1 MQLHGRIL
9 LLRQGVDLQHQI
21 TDSITIRAD
30 KSRSR
35 QKVRIVSTQEKWYWH
50 GPDYNDIIQKQ
61 NEKVGILWF
70 TFRTMTQR
78 EKAGV
83 EIAGSLVWQSMPL
96 ILVLQRKRLTQVGLC
111 ESEACLAYTVVPDQ
125 PVIQRPCMKKKIGVS
140 RGREQ
145 ILSFLVDFQIK
156 IIWYQ
161 PEQCYNYYLK
171 SQQREYFILIL

>member
-1 MQLHGRIL
+1 MQLHSRIL
-9 LLRQGVDLQHQI
+9 LLRQGVDLQHQF

-70 TFRTMTQR
+70 TFPTMTQR

-111 ESEACLAYTVVPDQ
+111 ESEASLAYTVVPDQ
-125 PVIQRPCMKKKIGVS
+125 HEKKKNWGVEGE
-140 RGREQ
+140 R
-145 ILSFLVDFQIK
+145 IDTLSFLIDFQIK

-161 PEQCYNYYLK
+161 PEQCCNYYLK